1 MPITEN
7 QIVNA
12 LNIIIA
18 RLDNVEKEQET
29 NKKVIV
35 KIKSRLLELN
45 GFVNDVIDIVED
57 DKYEDDALVENKLSK
72 FKKANKMIEE
82 LEMNFDEPISNDLKS
97 MLDQII
103 GES

>member
-57 DKYEDDALVENKLSK
+57 DKYEDDVLVENKLNE

-82 LEMNFDEPISNDLKS
+82 LEMNINEPISDDLKS

>member
-45 GFVNDVIDIVED
+45 EFVNDVIDIVEN

-72 FKKANKMIEE
+72 FKKVNKMIEE
-82 LEMNFDEPISNDLKS
+82 LEMNFDEPISNDLKL
-97 MLDQII
+97 MLDQIV

>member
-18 RLDNVEKEQET
+18 RLDNIEKEQET

-35 KIKSRLLELN
+35 KIKSKLLELN
-45 GFVNDVIDIVED
+45 RFVNDVIDIVED
-57 DKYEDDALVENKLSK
+57 DKYEDDALVENKLSE

-82 LEMNFDEPISNDLKS
+82 LEMNINEPISDDLKS

>member
-57 DKYEDDALVENKLSK
+57 DKYEDDTLVENKLSE

-82 LEMNFDEPISNDLKS
+82 LEMNINEPISDDLKS

>member
-35 KIKSRLLELN
+35 KMKSRLLELN

-82 LEMNFDEPISNDLKS
+82 LEMNFDEPISDDLKS
-97 MLDQII
+97 MLDQIV

>member
-72 FKKANKMIEE
+72 FKKVNKMIEE
-82 LEMNFDEPISNDLKS
+82 LEMNSDEPISNDLKS
-97 MLDQII
+97 MLDQIV
-103 GES
+103 GEC

>member
-57 DKYEDDALVENKLSK
+57 DKYEDDVLVENKLSE
-72 FKKANKMIEE
+72 FKKTNKMIEE
-82 LEMNFDEPISNDLKS
+82 LEMNINEPISDDLKS

>member
-7 QIVNA
+7 QIVNV

-57 DKYEDDALVENKLSK
+57 DKYEDDVLVENKLNE

-82 LEMNFDEPISNDLKS
+82 LEMNINEPISDDLKS

>member
-45 GFVNDVIDIVED
+45 RFVNDVIDIVED

-72 FKKANKMIEE
+72 FKKVNKMIEE
-82 LEMNFDEPISNDLKS
+82 LEMNSDEPISNDLKS
-97 MLDQII
+97 MLDQVI

>member
-72 FKKANKMIEE
+72 FKKVNKMIEE

>member
-35 KIKSRLLELN
+35 KIKSKLLELN
-45 GFVNDVIDIVED
+45 RFVNDVIDIVED
-57 DKYEDDALVENKLSK
+57 DKYEDDALVENKLSE

-82 LEMNFDEPISNDLKS
+82 LEMNINEPLSDDLKS